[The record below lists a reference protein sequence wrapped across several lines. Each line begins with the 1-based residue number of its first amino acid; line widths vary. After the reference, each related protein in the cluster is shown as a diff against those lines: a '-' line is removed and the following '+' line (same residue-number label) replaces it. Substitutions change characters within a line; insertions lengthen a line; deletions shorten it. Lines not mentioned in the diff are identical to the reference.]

1 LGFPVL
7 ALTAFVHISLK
18 PFHDVDRIF
27 RAPNAKWN
35 DEVHLGKRQSTGDQK
50 KDRNGTRRNFW
61 GADNAGGGDLRVREI
76 LINIGIIGDW

>member
-18 PFHDVDRIF
+18 LFHDVDRIF
-27 RAPNAKWN
+27 RAPNTKWN
-35 DEVHLGKRQSTGDQK
+35 DGVHLGKRQSTGDQET
-50 KDRNGTRRNFW
+50 GTAHVATL